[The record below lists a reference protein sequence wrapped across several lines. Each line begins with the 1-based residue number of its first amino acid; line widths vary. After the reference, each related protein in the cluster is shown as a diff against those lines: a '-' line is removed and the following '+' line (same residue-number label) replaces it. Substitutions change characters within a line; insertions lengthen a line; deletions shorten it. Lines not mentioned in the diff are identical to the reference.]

1 MNSFHARYFG
11 RASKSKLAFASRILF
26 FPAGDK
32 ARAAIGIPSI
42 RIFFIFYFFYFWC
55 YLAWKMVNFEINLGF
70 IPSRYKNA
78 SN

>member
-11 RASKSKLAFASRILF
+11 RASKSKLAFASWILF

-42 RIFFIFYFFYFWC
+42 RIFLFFISFIFGVI
-55 YLAWKMVNFEINLGF
+55 WKMVNFEINLGF